1 MFKEELKAEIKD
13 LIDSYEILQYAY
25 VLQNAEAFDFDGE
38 FPKEEQDK
46 LKKINVPEKYHQY
59 YVKALRLIRIVIPE
73 REIDF
78 INLNNNAQRM
88 RSKDFDID
96 SYDLTLGIQGISK
109 SGYSDMYKRQTAI
122 LLRQQQYIL
131 KSALNIIDS
140 KIYDLQGELQYDMFM
155 HELDAAEHLL
165 KNKFIRAAG
174 AMCGVVLEGHLKSV
188 CIQHEIKITK
198 KDDLSK
204 YNDYLKNCGII
215 KQTSWRKIQYL
226 TDIRNSCD
234 HKRDV
239 EPTADQVLELING
252 TKQIIAEVA

>member
-96 SYDLTLGIQGISK
+96 RIRELPANPAPRI
-109 SGYSDMYKRQTAI
+109 
-122 LLRQQQYIL
+122 
-131 KSALNIIDS
+131 ALNTVCTITAVTS
-140 KIYDLQGELQYDMFM
+140 LPK
-155 HELDAAEHLL
+155 
-165 KNKFIRAAG
+165 R
-174 AMCGVVLEGHLKSV
+174 SV
-188 CIQHEIKITK
+188 K
-198 KDDLSK
+198 L
-204 YNDYLKNCGII
+204 
-215 KQTSWRKIQYL
+215 
-226 TDIRNSCD
+226 
-234 HKRDV
+234 
-239 EPTADQVLELING
+239 G
-252 TKQIIAEVA
+252 THG